1 MDVAL
6 VLPWLVGLAIGL
18 LLMAV
23 WMRGRYSA
31 EQAVAQERLRALET
45 QLVQATELANNL
57 QAQLSAVQREL
68 AAETARNTEQ
78 QRHAEEQRL
87 RLQEMSESARK
98 SLTQEFQNLAST
110 ILEDKSRRFSEQN
123 LQSLGHVLDPFKER
137 LNEFKKRIEEM
148 HYQDAQ
154 QQAMLKSELDS
165 LKSLNLQMT
174 AEAHDLATALKGQA
188 KKQGNW
194 GELVLEN
201 VLARSGLQEGKDY
214 RREVTF
220 KSEDGKQRPD
230 VIIYLPDAKHLIVD
244 AKVSLNAY
252 TRYVNAEDELDRKQA
267 LSDHVKAVG
276 DRIKELADRRYFEL
290 GELNSPE
297 MVFMFVPVESAFVEA
312 LRADESLFQQALERN
327 VLVATPTTLLTS
339 LNIVRQL
346 WRLEKQN
353 AHSAALAES
362 AGKLY
367 HKLAVFVR
375 SMEELG
381 GKLEAARNSYTKAFG
396 QLYQGRGNL
405 IKQAKDF
412 ERLGVAVKAA
422 LPQDLVDKA
431 ELELDL
437 FQYTDQV
444 ATDFTEG
451 DLAGEETANPEDRAA

>member
-1 MDVAL
+1 
-6 VLPWLVGLAIGL
+6 
-18 LLMAV
+18 
-23 WMRGRYSA
+23 
-31 EQAVAQERLRALET
+31 
-45 QLVQATELANNL
+45 
-57 QAQLSAVQREL
+57 
-68 AAETARNTEQ
+68 
-78 QRHAEEQRL
+78 
-87 RLQEMSESARK
+87 
-98 SLTQEFQNLAST
+98 
-110 ILEDKSRRFSEQN
+110 
-123 LQSLGHVLDPFKER
+123 
-137 LNEFKKRIEEM
+137 M

-267 LSDHVKAVG
+267 LSEHVKAVG
-276 DRIKELADRRYFEL
+276 DRINELADRRYFEL

-381 GKLEAARNSYTKAFG
+381 GKLDAARSSYNKAFG

-437 FQYTDQV
+437 LPYAD
-444 ATDFTEG
+444 ATRISDDGE
-451 DLAGEETANPEDRAA
+451 LALDETADPEDKAA